1 MSADKRN
8 DPSRAIMA
16 KDKTDI
22 RTPPLIIK
30 RKGKR
35 KRKRKI
41 LKFEIPQLMLMPVS
55 HFFHTTILVARSQA
69 FPPLDRSALPPPPT
83 SAAPDLH
90 CSGCAAAAYASSDS
104 SSPIILRFR
113 FFSSSSFFFLSFCGN
128 CASLLLG
135 AQ

>member
-104 SSPIILRFR
+104 SSP
-113 FFSSSSFFFLSFCGN
+113 
-128 CASLLLG
+128 
-135 AQ
+135 